1 MPVTETVNLAG
12 LRDTLGRIGAPVRDY
27 SGLLRTVGVYL
38 VATSKRAIM
47 QGRSPGGEKFADW
60 APSTAR
66 RRKGGK
72 ILYDKGLMIAAYQT
86 QPIGPTSLLWGN
98 AVSYFRYQQTGTTRK
113 VVAKAKP
120 APAGAKGKAKRKPPR
135 RAAKVVVKM
144 PARVTVEA
152 SPNVLDRIAAMAAD
166 YAVKQLRER

>member
-1 MPVTETVNLAG
+1 MRVTERVNVTG
-12 LRDTLGRIGAPVRDY
+12 LKDRVGRIGAPMRDY
-27 SGLLRTVGVYL
+27 SRLLRTVGVYL

-86 QPIGPTSLLWGN
+86 QPIGPMSLLWGN
-98 AVSYFRYQQTGTTRK
+98 AVSYFRFHQTGTTRK

-120 APAGAKGKAKRKPPR
+120 VKPGKKGAKPKASRK
-135 RAAKVVVKM
+135 ATVVVRM
-144 PARVTVEA
+144 PARPTVEA
-152 SPNVLDRIAAMAAD
+152 AP
-166 YAVKQLRER
+166 

>member
-98 AVSYFRYQQTGTTRK
+98 AVSYFRFHQTGTTRK
-113 VVAKAKP
+113 VVARAKP
-120 APAGAKGKAKRKPPR
+120 APAKAKKRKPA
-135 RAAKVVVKM
+135 RAVRPTQIKM

-152 SPNVLDRIAAMAAD
+152 SPNVLDRIAQMAAD